1 MKALNGLLVAALLL
15 LPTTASSGT
24 ICNNTVLSGPA
35 TGLTGSDRTIQI
47 DDVLVPSSRDPSH
60 LPLAIT
66 SITLDLSAAPG
77 QSGRFSIYLF
87 PVKSDGTPAPN
98 SVLLDTA
105 LVTFTSPFQLVT
117 FGNGSMTLFTVAPD
131 FTVQPGFGLFY
142 IGLEASSIPA
152 ADWLWAN
159 GPDANL
165 PTAYLDNI
173 TAGQIFLNTSPGPP
187 FPPNVS
193 FYMKIDG
200 TPVPGPASIVLFG
213 TAMFVLNVL
222 RYRLPGAYL
231 SVTMGKV
238 SWTLPHSGRH
248 DGLTEHS

>member
-1 MKALNGLLVAALLL
+1 MKTLNGLLVAAMLL
-15 LPTTASSGT
+15 LPTTALSGT
-24 ICNNTVLSGPA
+24 IYNNTVLSGPA

-47 DDVLVPSSRDPSH
+47 DDVLVPSSRDSFH
-60 LPLAIT
+60 LPLAIN

-98 SVLLDTA
+98 PVLLDTA

-117 FGNGSMTLFTVAPD
+117 FGNASMTLVTVAPG

-159 GPDANL
+159 GPDANV

-173 TAGQIFLNTSPGPP
+173 SAGQIFLNTSPGPP

-200 TPVPGPASIVLFG
+200 TPVPEPASIVLIG
-213 TAMFVLNVL
+213 TAMFVLSIL

-238 SWTLPHSGRH
+238 SRALPHSGRH
-248 DGLTEHS
+248 GGLTAHS

>member
-1 MKALNGLLVAALLL
+1 MRLA
-15 LPTTASSGT
+15 
-24 ICNNTVLSGPA
+24 SGPLVLPREA
-35 TGLTGSDRTIQI
+35 T
-47 DDVLVPSSRDPSH
+47 
-60 LPLAIT
+60 
-66 SITLDLSAAPG
+66 ITLDLSAAPG

-98 SVLLDTA
+98 PVLLDTA

-117 FGNGSMTLFTVAPD
+117 FGNASMTLVTVAPD
-131 FTVQPGFGLFY
+131 LTVQPGFGLFY

-159 GPDANL
+159 GPDANV

-200 TPVPGPASIVLFG
+200 TPVPGPASIVLFA
-213 TAMFVLNVL
+213 TAMFVLSIL

-238 SWTLPHSGRH
+238 SRTLPHSGRLG
-248 DGLTEHS
+248 GLTAHS